1 MKGQTRT
8 AGLLAAALFIAG
20 QAAAFDWPQTEI
32 ESASFY
38 SYFGQL
44 RGGTISSSL
53 VFTESAD
60 IKAADEG
67 RVIAVISEHDESCD
81 MFESTLGNAVIIS
94 HKDSLLTVYANLSSA
109 EEDMR
114 ESLGQVATGAAL
126 GTCSNSGW
134 QEGQGCLEF
143 QVIDTQDRSFIN
155 PRVLMP
161 HFGEELELS
170 LHNITAVSKKGI
182 EYTLGLQRNV
192 SAGVYSF
199 YKQRQ
204 DKAVPYRTT
213 VYVNGLAVQT
223 IPYDRLIQIDK
234 RLCTSGPK
242 NYDVTALYPD
252 SKREL
257 LGDIMLPKG
266 RNTVTFAVTDI
277 LGNEKTLTYNI
288 EAR

>member
-8 AGLLAAALFIAG
+8 AGLLTAALFIAG

-114 ESLGQVATGAAL
+114 ESLGQVATGSAL

-204 DKAVPYRTT
+204 DKASEKLLPFCRRRRKVTPALTT
-213 VYVNGLAVQT
+213 AWRF
-223 IPYDRLIQIDK
+223 I
-234 RLCTSGPK
+234 TS
-242 NYDVTALYPD
+242 
-252 SKREL
+252 R
-257 LGDIMLPKG
+257 
-266 RNTVTFAVTDI
+266 
-277 LGNEKTLTYNI
+277 
-288 EAR
+288 